1 MKSTD
6 HCYRFAV
13 LTAGLMSVLLS
24 GCITAPPPPRG
35 YVRVGSSYESAM
47 PQVRRI
53 GVITDAAVRYDRS
66 GTNDYPFVREWDR
79 GHCGQAA
86 QETQSKERR
95 GLRSRKPVSL
105 VPKRRAGSFA
115 GSSCVCV
122 ISSRS
127 LGTWKTREGKLP
139 STKVKTGNESF
150 RGLSIYPKKNRAGF
164 ALGNETS
171 AV

>member
-1 MKSTD
+1 MSADKTSSD
-6 HCYRFAV
+6 RQR
-13 LTAGLMSVLLS
+13 TATTCG
-24 GCITAPPPPRG
+24 
-35 YVRVGSSYESAM
+35 
-47 PQVRRI
+47 
-53 GVITDAAVRYDRS
+53 S

-86 QETQSKERR
+86 QETQSKKRS

-171 AV
+171 TV